1 MRILVKIFLLLT
13 PFFLLSCSREIQNS
27 SNFIDISEEL
37 SQIKKKAST
46 QINRDVLIK
55 LPTQEKIISE
65 IPIGNKDPF
74 AQSNSISQLISS
86 ENLKLVGI
94 LSVKNNILA
103 LISYKNETG
112 VVRIGDIGGKD
123 TNLLPDGYKTIS
135 IDQSKGSVTIKLKKD
150 THVLNILNKPKYL

>member
-94 LSVKNNILA
+94 LSVKNNIMA

-135 IDQSKGSVTIKLKKD
+135 IDQSKGSVTIKFKKD
-150 THVLNILNKPKYL
+150 TYVLKIFNKPKYL

>member
-94 LSVKNNILA
+94 LSVKNNIMA

-150 THVLNILNKPKYL
+150 THVLNIFNKPKYL